1 MSTTEGT
8 PSTEPITNIVL
19 INDTGTCNCCSS
31 TVFEEEIIRCTLC
44 KKRFHALCK
53 SSTEK
58 ICTKTVLDAFMRKS
72 TSNNFIW
79 LCDPCLIKFEIDQ
92 VQNEHRRI
100 DTLEEKYNNIEQQ
113 LGNIKEM
120 LTKNAAGGE
129 SSLHNNTAES
139 TDSIIVGESSLPTVA
154 KKKPQQSPW
163 FNKNRVEILKDSLGN
178 NPNLTS
184 LESSVLDKSL
194 KPGISKFTKDGRTVI
209 LCDSSEDANAL
220 LVKAA
225 ATFPAHKVVVKKPRK
240 SVIRVVGLQSLLSGE
255 SFTDELFT
263 RNPSFESFKNSE
275 DYEFSIV
282 KSCLKNSTTFQAV
295 IKVSEAFRSH
305 IKKYNDRV
313 NITFF
318 ICKVYDQVDVK
329 RCNKCHKYGHWI
341 KECDQPSSCSICAE
355 SHETKSCPHYKDDS
369 FLNHKCINCTR
380 NGLEPNNHCADSP
393 KCPIYIKELAI
404 CKNRLLN
411 GLN

>member
-1 MSTTEGT
+1 M
-8 PSTEPITNIVL
+8 
-19 INDTGTCNCCSS
+19 
-31 TVFEEEIIRCTLC
+31 
-44 KKRFHALCK
+44 
-53 SSTEK
+53 
-58 ICTKTVLDAFMRKS
+58 
-72 TSNNFIW
+72 
-79 LCDPCLIKFEIDQ
+79 
-92 VQNEHRRI
+92 
-100 DTLEEKYNNIEQQ
+100 
-113 LGNIKEM
+113 
-120 LTKNAAGGE
+120 
-129 SSLHNNTAES
+129 
-139 TDSIIVGESSLPTVA
+139 
-154 KKKPQQSPW
+154 
-163 FNKNRVEILKDSLGN
+163 EILKDSLGN

-220 LVKAA
+220 QVKAA

-313 NITFF
+313 NM
-318 ICKVYDQVDVK
+318 K
-329 RCNKCHKYGHWI
+329 
-341 KECDQPSSCSICAE
+341 
-355 SHETKSCPHYKDDS
+355 
-369 FLNHKCINCTR
+369 LNHVHT
-380 NGLEPNNHCADSP
+380 
-393 KCPIYIKELAI
+393 IKMI
-404 CKNRLLN
+404 VF
-411 GLN
+411 